1 MGENGI
7 NKRLDKSI
15 KNDRTYYQSRKNTWH
30 NY

>member
-15 KNDRTYYQSRKNTWH
+15 KNDRTYYQSRKK
-30 NY
+30 YLA